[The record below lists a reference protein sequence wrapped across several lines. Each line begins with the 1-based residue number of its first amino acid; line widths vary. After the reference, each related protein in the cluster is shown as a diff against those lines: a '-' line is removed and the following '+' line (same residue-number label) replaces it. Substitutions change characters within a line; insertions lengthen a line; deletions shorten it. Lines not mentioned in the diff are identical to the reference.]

1 MGDRNYDLKYSD
13 QMKEQ
18 LMKEFDGIDTN
29 NDGYL
34 DKFEIQKLL
43 DK

>member
-1 MGDRNYDLKYSD
+1 MADQNYDLKYSD

-18 LMKEFDGIDTN
+18 LRKEFDTLDIN
-29 NDGYL
+29 HDGFL
-34 DKFEIQKLL
+34 DKDEIKKLL